1 MFPQGKSVVLQVN
14 NVLKRMC
21 VCGVSSSYWSYHFYI
36 SSVRRHDL
44 SNTLYRHSPL
54 QSTNILWKTIGLKQ
68 QCSNL
73 YSCVDVLECR
83 TIAIGSWFAC
93 DVFKFPKLPH
103 EIGYCISI
111 NRFFLQTMWKVQYGG
126 EDMIKCIQ
134 GLYEAEETGRF
145 PPVYSKIP
153 FSANMQKSRIVQGV
167 LRSWVCS
174 RDTCPLP

>member
-1 MFPQGKSVVLQVN
+1 MVFLVATDLTTSTYLLFADTIYRIHCIDSV
-14 NVLKRMC
+14 
-21 VCGVSSSYWSYHFYI
+21 S
-36 SSVRRHDL
+36 
-44 SNTLYRHSPL
+44 LYKA
-54 QSTNILWKTIGLKQ
+54 QMYFEKTVGLKQ